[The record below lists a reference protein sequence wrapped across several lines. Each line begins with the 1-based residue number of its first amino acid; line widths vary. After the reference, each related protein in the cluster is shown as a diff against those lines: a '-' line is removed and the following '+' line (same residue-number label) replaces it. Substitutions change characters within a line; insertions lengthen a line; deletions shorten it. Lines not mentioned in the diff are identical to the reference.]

1 LIERLVRDIYH
12 RGVIFCKPDT
22 PLQEVVQVMVD
33 TDIHAIIVTDGESP
47 EPLGVVSHT
56 DIISHYGKELSGIKA
71 SEVMTPHVITIPE
84 DKPVSQASNL
94 MLEHNIRRLLVTE
107 EGKNTPLGIIST
119 TDIIREM
126 RGTKW
131 VWQIG

>member
-1 LIERLVRDIYH
+1 MSERLVRDIYH
-12 RGVIFCKPDT
+12 RGVIFCRPDT

-33 TDIHAIIVTDGESP
+33 TDIHAIIVTEGDNP

-56 DIISHYGKELSGIKA
+56 DIIAHYGKELAGIKA

-84 DKPVSQASNL
+84 NKPVSQASSL

-131 VWQIG
+131 IWQIG